1 MGGLRGPQTRRGLS
15 GKVFMFGRLA
25 KQYVFLAIAVLGSL
39 AIAAMAAE
47 ITGQASPA
55 TVSGA
60 ASSPAP
66 ASSTADMERQFK
78 SKIQP
83 FLQTNCFKCH
93 GNGKHK
99 GDVTLDKFTSFAS
112 IEADLDTWQSVHDEL
127 EQHDMPPDKEPQPPA
142 DQIASVMRF
151 ASQAVDFIDP
161 SAPRDPGYVAIHRLN
176 RTEYNNTIRDL
187 VGVDFQPADDFP
199 ADDTGYGFDNIADVL
214 SMSPLLAEKYLAA
227 AEQVMD
233 KAIVLENPNRPRIV
247 KDEPEKMSGGSL
259 VAGARELATNGQIT
273 LEHTFPATADYEFR
287 IEAEQDQAGTEAAKM
302 VFSVGGQEIKTFD
315 VANRRG
321 RPKLYTIRT
330 KVEAGKQVLGFAFTN
345 DFYDPENKN
354 PRRRDRNLYVDT
366 LEFEG
371 PLDLGPPAPSDVQ
384 RRLLFCSAAD
394 GPAGEINAGQIL
406 RRFAGRAF
414 RRPATD
420 DEIRRLLKLYQLER
434 AQGNSFEQA
443 CKVALTAVLVSPHFL
458 YRIETDPP
466 NSTAPH
472 AVNDYELASR
482 LSYFLWSSMPDDLLL
497 GIAAEGKLHQPAVLD
512 AQLKRMLADPR
523 AQAFIHNFS
532 GQWLELRNLGQV
544 SPDPKVFPD
553 FDPALRDDMRKEGEL
568 FFGNLVRQD
577 QSVLELLD
585 CNYTFL
591 NERLA
596 RFYGIDGVNGDQFRR
611 VEFTPAESKQRGG
624 VLTMAGVLMVSAMPN
639 RTSPVKRGKFI
650 LDQILGTPPPP
661 PPANVPPLQEEG
673 PATKAQSVRERLEAH
688 RANPACAACHAK
700 LDPLG
705 FALENFDAIG
715 RWREK
720 DAGVPIDSTGSLPNG
735 EEIDGSAGLRK
746 VLMTHKEQFLR
757 ALVSKLM
764 TYALGRGTTQA
775 DAPMIRQIYRAAE
788 RNDCRMSSIISG
800 IVHSD
805 AFLMRRP
812 KTAVAASGS

>member
-1 MGGLRGPQTRRGLS
+1 MS
-15 GKVFMFGRLA
+15 
-25 KQYVFLAIAVLGSL
+25 
-39 AIAAMAAE
+39 
-47 ITGQASPA
+47 
-55 TVSGA
+55 
-60 ASSPAP
+60 
-66 ASSTADMERQFK
+66 ADMERQFK
-78 SKIQP
+78 STIQP
-83 FLQTNCFKCH
+83 FLQNNCFKCH
-93 GNGKHK
+93 ANGKHK
-99 GDVTLDKFTSFAS
+99 GDVSLDKYSSFAA

-127 EQHDMPPDKEPQPPA
+127 EQHDMPPEKEPQPPTGQVA
-142 DQIASVMRF
+142 AVMRF
-151 ASQAVDFIDP
+151 ASQALDFVDP
-161 SAPRDPGYVAIHRLN
+161 QARRDPGFVAIHRLN

-187 VGVDFQPADDFP
+187 VGVDFQPAEDFP

-233 KAIVLENPNRPRIV
+233 RAIVLENPNHPRIV
-247 KDEPEKMSGGSL
+247 KVDADKMTGGS
-259 VAGARELATNGQIT
+259 VTPGGRELATNGQIT
-273 LEHTFPATADYEFR
+273 LEYQFPATADYEFR

-302 VFSVGGQEIKTFD
+302 VFSVAGQEIKTFD
-315 VANRRG
+315 VPNRRG
-321 RPKLYTIRT
+321 RPKIYTIRT
-330 KVEAGKQVLGFAFTN
+330 RVEAGKQVLGFAFTN
-345 DFYDPENKN
+345 DFYDPENPN
-354 PRRRDRNLYVDT
+354 PKRRDRNLYVDS

-371 PLDLGPPAPSDVQ
+371 PLDLGPPAPSDIQ
-384 RRLLFCSAAD
+384 RRLLFCGPAD
-394 GPAGEINAGQIL
+394 GAAGQINAGQIL
-406 RRFAGRAF
+406 RSFAGRAF

-420 DEIRRLLKLYQLER
+420 DEVRRLLKLYAQER
-434 AQGNSFEQA
+434 IEGKSFEQS

-458 YRIETDPP
+458 FRVETDPP
-466 NSTAPH
+466 TSAAPH
-472 AVNDYELASR
+472 PVNDYELASR

-497 GIAAEGKLHQPAVLD
+497 GIAAEGKLHQPGVLD
-512 AQLKRMLADPR
+512 AQVKRMLADPK
-523 AQAFIHNFS
+523 AQAFVHNFA
-532 GQWLELRNLGQV
+532 GQWLELRNLAGV

-553 FDPALRDDMRKEGEL
+553 FDPALREDMRQEGEL
-568 FFGNLVRQD
+568 FFGNLVKQD
-577 QSVLELLD
+577 RSVLELLD

-591 NERLA
+591 NDRLA
-596 RFYGIDGVNGDQFRR
+596 RFYGIDGVSGDQFRR
-611 VEFTPAESKQRGG
+611 VEFSPAESKQRGG

-673 PATKAQSVRERLEAH
+673 PSTKAQSVRERLEAH

-715 RWREK
+715 RWRDM
-720 DAGVPIDSTGSLPNG
+720 DAGTPIDSTGSLPSG

-746 VLMTHKEQFLR
+746 VLVAHKEQFLR

-788 RNDCRMSSIISG
+788 RNDCRMSSIISE

-805 AFLMRRP
+805 AFLKRRP
-812 KTAVAASGS
+812 KTVG